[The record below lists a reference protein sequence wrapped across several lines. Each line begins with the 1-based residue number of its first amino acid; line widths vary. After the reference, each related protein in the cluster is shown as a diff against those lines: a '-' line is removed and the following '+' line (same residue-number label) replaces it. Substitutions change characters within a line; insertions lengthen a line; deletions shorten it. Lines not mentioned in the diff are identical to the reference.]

1 MKDCERRITRAEAL
15 SNSRKSLLSFLTEQG
30 LPTTKNQL
38 QKLATTG
45 GGPEYSIYGNK
56 AVYTP
61 TNLLAWAEAKLTAS
75 RKSTSERA
83 AS

>member
-1 MKDCERRITRAEAL
+1 MQKRYLTRGEFAD
-15 SNSRKSLLSFLTEQG
+15 FLTEQG

-61 TNLLAWAEAKLTAS
+61 TNLLGWAEAEVDRF

-83 AS
+83 A

>member
-1 MKDCERRITRAEAL
+1 VQKRYLTRGESAD
-15 SNSRKSLLSFLTEQG
+15 FLTEQG

-83 AS
+83 A